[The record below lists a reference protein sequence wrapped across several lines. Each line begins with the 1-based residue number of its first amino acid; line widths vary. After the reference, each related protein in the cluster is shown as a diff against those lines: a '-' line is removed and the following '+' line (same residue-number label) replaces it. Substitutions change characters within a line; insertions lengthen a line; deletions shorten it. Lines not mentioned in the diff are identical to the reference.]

1 MPGDL
6 RELTE
11 RLGQAL
17 PDAERASVEAQLGR
31 RFRDA
36 GEPEQALRY
45 LSAARRRY
53 TELDDTRGAAAVDV
67 DLAEVCATRGEHDRA
82 LTFLDR
88 ALDHAERIGDDELRA
103 QVQLLLGESALARGD
118 LDGARDLLVAA
129 RAHWDEY
136 WNGAA
141 LARSAAALARTLA
154 RRGELAEAQVFIDL
168 ARGDARTVDD
178 ATLSARVSMAA
189 GELAEHA
196 GDLPAAFAAYRAAV
210 EAAAAGGARRALAEA
225 HLALG
230 LVLGTLAE
238 RDAAPEPAA
247 GHLAQAQE
255 LFRATGGMHDLERV
269 RDAFRRFGRRATDR
283 AEAAE
288 LAPLLAELRDHR
300 RSVQEAAGRL
310 HDLTARGPAAAGSE
324 LRAVEAT
331 VTSSLRDLTMAEDR
345 FVAAVNAVVVD
356 RENIRGLLDLV
367 RQLAQET
374 AFATMPTQVASLACH
389 LVTAD
394 RVVVDIAGAQ
404 PAAIG
409 LEPASGGPWSD
420 AISAAR
426 AASGRPMLIAAAGPP
441 GRASGRRTMTK
452 LGAAMV
458 VPLRA
463 GGGRVVGAVWVDKE
477 PSGGVFSERDLDLL
491 TVFAAQVATVV
502 ENARITDELRLSA
515 RTTAATLEAIGDGV
529 VAIDAGGAVT
539 AMNTT
544 AARLLGLPT
553 SPNREPVRGRRAHE
567 LANPDG
573 RAVLALLT
581 DAAARA
587 EELDG
592 RAVVLGSGDFLVTT
606 RLIRDDHGLAVGLVA
621 TLTELKRASSLAQ
634 RMVGTSARYVLG
646 DLVGRSPALRHII
659 GLAEAAAQSDAA
671 VLISGESGTGKEVL
685 AQAIHNASARSGG
698 PFVAVNCAAIPR
710 DLLESELFGYEA
722 GAFTGARKGGRPG
735 KFEIA
740 EGGMLLL
747 DEIGDMPLD
756 MQVKLLRVLQE
767 KTVSR
772 LGGVRELPLSC
783 RIVATTNRDLD
794 DEAQRGLFR
803 RDLYYR
809 LRVINIELPPLRERK
824 GDIAALVDHFLRVYA
839 SKAGKKL
846 TRVAPAV
853 MDALVAYPWPGNI
866 RELEH
871 VLESEVAL
879 AAPDAVVVA
888 EIPMTLRERP
898 RRVTSPPTP
907 PMMPMPPMP
916 TMPTAP
922 TVPLGPSAAPFGA
935 TPPYGHALPPYAG
948 AATPP
953 YGHALP
959 MAYSPG
965 TMASS
970 STGIPAGATTS
981 SNTPGGP
988 IRAVVDVERD
998 LLVAALTRYRGRIP
1012 AVARALG
1019 WSRGTIYNKMRKYQ
1033 LEPDQ
1038 FRDLP

>member
-1 MPGDL
+1 VPGDL
-6 RELTE
+6 RELTD
-11 RLGQAL
+11 RLGQASTD
-17 PDAERASVEAQLGR
+17 PERADVEAQLGR
-31 RFRDA
+31 RYRDA

-45 LSAARRRY
+45 LSGARRRWAD
-53 TELDDTRGAAAVDV
+53 LGQAGRAAAIDV

-82 LTFLDR
+82 LSFLDR
-88 ALDHAERIGDDELRA
+88 ALDHAESAGDDELRA
-103 QVQLLLGESALARGD
+103 AVQLLLGESALARGD
-118 LDGARDLLVAA
+118 LDGARDLLAAA

-136 WNGAA
+136 WNGAQ
-141 LARSAAALARTLA
+141 LARSAAAMARTLA
-154 RRGELAEAQVFIDL
+154 RRGELAEAQVFVDL
-168 ARGDARTVDD
+168 ARGDARAVDD
-178 ATLSARVSMAA
+178 PALSARVAMAA
-189 GELAEHA
+189 GELAERA
-196 GDLPAAFAAYRAAV
+196 GDLDSAVAAFRTAI
-210 EAAAAGGARRALAEA
+210 EAAGAAGARRALAES

-230 LVLGTLAE
+230 LVLGALAE
-238 RDAAPEPAA
+238 HDAAPEPAA
-247 GHLAQAQE
+247 GHLALAQE
-255 LFRATGGMHDLERV
+255 LFRVAGGLHDLERV

-288 LAPLLAELRDHR
+288 LAPLLGELRDHR
-300 RSVQEAAGRL
+300 RAVQEAAGRL
-310 HDLTARGPAAAGSE
+310 LDLTARGPAEHHVPASAE
-324 LRAVEAT
+324 LRALEAT
-331 VTSSLRDLTMAEDR
+331 VTGALRDQALAEDR

-367 RQLAQET
+367 RQLASVT
-374 AFATMPTQVASLACH
+374 SFAAMGDEVARLASH

-394 RVVVDIAGAQ
+394 RVVADIAGGGRSAL
-404 PAAIG
+404 G
-409 LEPASGGPWSD
+409 VDASGGGPWND
-420 AISAAR
+420 ALASARTPAGR
-426 AASGRPMLIAAAGPP
+426 PALHAASSAG
-441 GRASGRRTMTK
+441 GRASGRRTTTK
-452 LGAAMV
+452 LGSSMT
-458 VPLRA
+458 VPLRV
-463 GGGRVVGAVWVDKE
+463 GGRVVGAVWVDKE

-491 TVFAAQVATVV
+491 TVFATQAATIL
-502 ENARITDELRLSA
+502 ENARIADELRLTA

-539 AMNTT
+539 AINAT
-544 AARLLGLPT
+544 ANRLLGAPG
-553 SPNREPVRGRRAHE
+553 SADR
-567 LANPDG
+567 
-573 RAVLALLT
+573 RAVLAVLT
-581 DAAARA
+581 DAVARG
-587 EELDG
+587 EDLDG
-592 RAVVLGSGDFLVTT
+592 RAVTLGAVEVLVTT
-606 RLIRDDHGLAVGLVA
+606 RLVKDDHGFAVGLVA
-621 TLTELKRASSLAQ
+621 TLTELRRASSLAQ

-646 DLVGRSPALRHII
+646 DLVGRSPALRHVL
-659 GLAEAAAQSDAA
+659 GLAEAAAQSDAV
-671 VLISGESGTGKEVL
+671 VLITGESGTGKEVL
-685 AQAIHNASARSGG
+685 AQAIHNASGRAGG

-740 EGGMLLL
+740 EGGTLLL
-747 DEIGDMPLD
+747 DEIGDMPLE
-756 MQVKLLRVLQE
+756 MQAKLLRVLQE

-772 LGGVRELPLSC
+772 LGGARELPLSC

-809 LRVINIELPPLRERK
+809 LRVINIDLPPLRERK

-839 SKAGKKL
+839 LRASKRL
-846 TRVAPAV
+846 TRVAPQV

-879 AAPDAVVVA
+879 ATADATVVSEV
-888 EIPMTLRERP
+888 PVTLRERT
-898 RRVTSPPTP
+898 RRSTVP
-907 PMMPMPPMP
+907 PMPPPMAIP
-916 TMPTAP
+916 TLPTSMAIPSPMAVPAP
-922 TVPLGPSAAPFGA
+922 APYPL
-935 TPPYGHALPPYAG
+935 

-959 MAYSPG
+959 VAYVPGAIATPIANGSGPG
-965 TMASS
+965 T
-970 STGIPAGATTS
+970 
-981 SNTPGGP
+981 

>member
-17 PDAERASVEAQLGR
+17 PEDERAGVEAQLGR

-53 TELDDTRGAAAVDV
+53 TELADARGAAAIDV
-67 DLAEVCATRGEHDRA
+67 DLAEVCASRGEHDRA

-88 ALDHAERIGDDELRA
+88 ALDHAETIGDDELRA

-141 LARSAAALARTLA
+141 LARSAASLARTLA

-168 ARGDARTVDD
+168 ARGDARPIDD
-178 ATLSARVSMAA
+178 AALTSRVAMAA
-189 GELAEHA
+189 GELAERS
-196 GDLPAAFAAYRAAV
+196 GDTSTAVSAYRAAI
-210 EAAAAGGARRALAEA
+210 EAASAGGARRALAEA
-225 HLALG
+225 HLAMG
-230 LVLGTLAE
+230 LVLGVLTE
-238 RDAAPEPAA
+238 RDAAPEPPA

-269 RDAFRRFGRRATDR
+269 REAFRRFGRRATDR

-310 HDLTARGPAAAGSE
+310 HDLTARGPAAAGLE

-331 VTSSLRDLTMAEDR
+331 VTSSLRDLTLAEDR

-356 RENIRGLLDLV
+356 RENIRGLLDMV
-367 RQLAQET
+367 RQLAQTSGFEAMT
-374 AFATMPTQVASLACH
+374 SEVATLACH

-394 RVVVDIAGAQ
+394 RVVVDIAGT
-404 PAAIG
+404 PRSAIG
-409 LEPASGGPWSD
+409 VDLATSGPWND
-420 AISAAR
+420 ALDTARSAA
-426 AASGRPMLIAAAGPP
+426 GRPMLVAAPGPA
-441 GRASGRRTMTK
+441 GRASGRRTTTK

-502 ENARITDELRLSA
+502 ENARIADELRFTA
-515 RTTAATLEAIGDGV
+515 RTTAATLEAISDGV
-529 VAIDAGGAVT
+529 VAIDASGGVT

-544 AARLLGLPT
+544 AARLLGVVSAAGT
-553 SPNREPVRGRRAHE
+553 SPGREPSLGKRVFE
-567 LANPDG
+567 LASPDG
-573 RAVLALLT
+573 RAVLTLLT

-587 EELDG
+587 DELDG
-592 RAVVLGSGDFLVTT
+592 RTVTLGSADFLVTT

-646 DLVGRSPALRHII
+646 DLVGRSPALRHVL

-685 AQAIHNASARSGG
+685 AQAIHNASGRASG

-740 EGGMLLL
+740 EGGTLLL
-747 DEIGDMPLD
+747 DEIGDMPID

-772 LGGVRELPLSC
+772 LGGARELPVSC

-839 SKAGKKL
+839 GRAGKRL
-846 TRVAPAV
+846 TRIAASV

-879 AAPDAVVVA
+879 AAPDATTIS

-898 RRVTSPPTP
+898 RRSASPTTP
-907 PMMPMPPMP
+907 PSMPAVPMHVMPMMP
-916 TMPTAP
+916 TLP
-922 TVPLGPSAAPFGA
+922 TVPLGP
-935 TPPYGHALPPYAG
+935 ALPSFAG
-948 AATPP
+948 TATPP

-959 MAYSPG
+959 MAYAPG
-965 TMASS
+965 TMASA
-970 STGIPAGATTS
+970 STGIPSGAFAS
-981 SNTPGGP
+981 PNTPPGA

>member
-1 MPGDL
+1 
-6 RELTE
+6 
-11 RLGQAL
+11 
-17 PDAERASVEAQLGR
+17 
-31 RFRDA
+31 
-36 GEPEQALRY
+36 
-45 LSAARRRY
+45 
-53 TELDDTRGAAAVDV
+53 
-67 DLAEVCATRGEHDRA
+67 
-82 LTFLDR
+82 
-88 ALDHAERIGDDELRA
+88 
-103 QVQLLLGESALARGD
+103 
-118 LDGARDLLVAA
+118 
-129 RAHWDEY
+129 
-136 WNGAA
+136 
-141 LARSAAALARTLA
+141 
-154 RRGELAEAQVFIDL
+154 VFIDL
-168 ARGDARTVDD
+168 ARGDARPVAD
-178 ATLSARVSMAA
+178 AALTSRVAMAA
-189 GELAEHA
+189 GELAERS
-196 GDLPAAFAAYRAAV
+196 GDLGAALVAYRAAV
-210 EAAAAGGARRALAEA
+210 EAASTGGARRALAEA
-225 HLALG
+225 HLAMG
-230 LVLGTLAE
+230 LVLGVLTE
-238 RDAAPEPAA
+238 RDAAPEPPA

-269 RDAFRRFGRRATDR
+269 REAFRRFGRRATDR

-310 HDLTARGPAAAGSE
+310 HDLTARGPAAAGLE

-367 RQLAQET
+367 RQLAQTGGFEQMC
-374 AFATMPTQVASLACH
+374 AEVANLACH

-394 RVVVDIAGAQ
+394 RVVADIAGT
-404 PAAIG
+404 PRSAIG
-409 LEPASGGPWSD
+409 VDPATAGPWNE
-420 AISAAR
+420 ALAAAR
-426 AASGRPMLIAAAGPP
+426 AASGRPTLIAAHGPA
-441 GRASGRRTMTK
+441 GRASGRRTTTK

-502 ENARITDELRLSA
+502 ENARIADELRFTA

-529 VAIDAGGAVT
+529 VAIDASGGVT

-544 AARLLGLPT
+544 AARLLGVIAATGT
-553 SPNREPVRGRRAHE
+553 SPGREQPLGKRVHE
-567 LANPDG
+567 LASPDG

-587 EELDG
+587 DELDG
-592 RAVVLGSGDFLVTT
+592 RAVGLGSADFLVTT
-606 RLIRDDHGLAVGLVA
+606 RLIRDDHGFAVGLVA
-621 TLTELKRASSLAQ
+621 TLTEMKRASSLAQ

-646 DLVGRSPALRHII
+646 DLVGRSPALRHVL

-685 AQAIHNASARSGG
+685 AQAIHNASSRVSG

-740 EGGMLLL
+740 EGGTLLL

-772 LGGVRELPLSC
+772 LGGARELTVSC
-783 RIVATTNRDLD
+783 RIVTTTNRDLD

-839 SKAGKKL
+839 GRASKPL

-879 AAPDAVVVA
+879 AASDATIIA

-898 RRVTSPPTP
+898 RRSASPTTP
-907 PMMPMPPMP
+907 PSMPAIPMQP
-916 TMPTAP
+916 MSTMPTLP
-922 TVPLGPSAAPFGA
+922 TLPLGPALPPYGATA
-935 TPPYGHALPPYAG
+935 TPPYGHALPI
-948 AATPP
+948 
-953 YGHALP
+953 
-959 MAYSPG
+959 AYMPG
-965 TMASS
+965 TMASA
-970 STGIPAGATTS
+970 STGIPSAALS
-981 SNTPGGP
+981 SPNTPPGA

>member
-1 MPGDL
+1 MSGVL

-17 PDAERASVEAQLGR
+17 PDAERASVEAQVGR
-31 RFRDA
+31 RYREA

-45 LSAARRRY
+45 LTAARRRLV
-53 TELDDTRGAAAVDV
+53 ELGDARGAAAVDV
-67 DLAEVCATRGEHDRA
+67 DLAEVCTTRGEHDRA
-82 LTFLDR
+82 LSFLDR
-88 ALDHAERIGDDELRA
+88 ALDHAESIGDDELRA
-103 QVQLLLGESALARGD
+103 SVQLLLGESALARGD
-118 LDGARDLLVAA
+118 LEGALDLLTAA
-129 RAHWDEY
+129 RGHWDQY

-154 RRGELAEAQVFIDL
+154 RHGDLAQAQVFVDL
-168 ARGDARTVDD
+168 ARGDARAVDD
-178 ATLSARVSMAA
+178 PTLTSRVAMAA
-189 GELAEHA
+189 GELAERS
-196 GDLPAAFAAYRAAV
+196 GELGAAVAAYHAAI
-210 EAAAAGGARRALAEA
+210 ESAAAGGARRALAES

-230 LVLGTLAE
+230 MVLGVLAE

-255 LFRATGGMHDLERV
+255 LFRATGGLHDLERV
-269 RDAFRRFGRRATDR
+269 RDAFRRFGRRATDH

-288 LAPLLAELRDHR
+288 LAPLLAELRDQR
-300 RSVQEAAGRL
+300 RAVEEATGRL
-310 HDLTARGPAAAGSE
+310 QDVTARGSAPAPAE

-331 VTSSLRDLTMAEDR
+331 VTGTLRDLAAAEDR

-367 RQLAQET
+367 RQLAQVSD
-374 AFATMPTQVASLACH
+374 FDTMAAEVARLASH

-394 RVVVDIAGAQ
+394 RVVVDIAGGGRGALGVDISV
-404 PAAIG
+404 A
-409 LEPASGGPWSD
+409 GPWSD
-420 AISAAR
+420 A
-426 AASGRPMLIAAAGPP
+426 LAAAGGAAGRPALIP
-441 GRASGRRTMTK
+441 VTGPGGRASGRRTTTK
-452 LGAAMV
+452 LGASMV

-463 GGGRVVGAVWVDKE
+463 GGHVVGAVWVDKE
-477 PSGGVFSERDLDLL
+477 PSGGVFSERNLDLL
-491 TVFAAQVATVV
+491 TVFATQAATLI
-502 ENARITDELRLSA
+502 ENARIADQLRLTA

-529 VAIDAGGAVT
+529 VAIAPGGVVT
-539 AMNTT
+539 AINTT
-544 AARLLGLPT
+544 ATRLLGLPAGAG
-553 SPNREPVRGRRAHE
+553 RELAHGKRFHE
-567 LANPDG
+567 LASHDG
-573 RAVLALLT
+573 RAVLDLLA
-581 DAAARA
+581 DAVARG

-592 RAVVLGSGDFLVTT
+592 RAVTLGAVDSLVTT
-606 RLIRDDHGLAVGLVA
+606 RLIRDDHGLAVGMVA
-621 TLTELKRASSLAQ
+621 TIVELKRASSLAQ
-634 RMVGTSARYVLG
+634 RMVGTSARYVLS
-646 DLVGRSPALRHII
+646 DLVGRSPALRHVLS
-659 GLAEAAAQSDAA
+659 LAEAAAQSDAA

-685 AQAIHNASARSGG
+685 AQAIHNASSRDGG

-747 DEIGDMPLD
+747 DEIGDMPID

-839 SKAGKKL
+839 GRAGKRL

-879 AAPDAVVVA
+879 AATDAVIIA

-898 RRVTSPPTP
+898 RRPASPT
-907 PMMPMPPMP
+907 MPPMAAF
-916 TMPTAP
+916 AP
-922 TVPLGPSAAPFGA
+922 PYGQTA
-935 TPPYGHALPPYAG
+935 TPPYGHLLPVHG
-948 AATPP
+948 STPP
-953 YGHALP
+953 YGHGLP
-959 MAYSPG
+959 FAYGPGAAMSPDSG
-965 TMASS
+965 QP
-970 STGIPAGATTS
+970 GHLGPPGA
-981 SNTPGGP
+981 

>member
-11 RLGQAL
+11 RLGQSL
-17 PDAERASVEAQLGR
+17 PEAERAAVEAQLGR
-31 RFRDA
+31 RYRDS

-45 LSAARRRY
+45 LGTARRRFI
-53 TELDDTRGAAAVDV
+53 ELGDERGAAAVDV
-67 DLAEVCATRGEHDRA
+67 ELAEVCATRGEHDRA

-88 ALDHAERIGDDELRA
+88 ALDHAERHGDDELRA
-103 QVQLLLGESALARGD
+103 RVQLLLGESALARGE
-118 LDGARDLLVAA
+118 LDAARDLLVAA

-136 WNGAA
+136 WNGLA

-154 RRGELAEAQVFIDL
+154 RRGDLAEAKVFLDL
-168 ARGDARTVDD
+168 ARGDARAIDEPELD
-178 ATLSARVSMAA
+178 ARVAMAA
-189 GELAEHA
+189 GELAERG
-196 GDLPAAFAAYRAAV
+196 GDLAGAVTAYRAAV
-210 EAAAAGGARRALAEA
+210 DAAGRGDVRRARAEA

-230 LVLGTLAE
+230 LVLGALAE

-247 GHLAQAQE
+247 THLAQAQE
-255 LFRATGGMHDLERV
+255 LFRAAGGMHDLERV
-269 RDAFRRFGRRATDR
+269 RDAFRHYGRRATDR

-300 RSVQEAAGRL
+300 HAVQEAVGRL
-310 HDLTARGPAAAGSE
+310 HDLTARGAAAAPE

-331 VTSSLRDLTMAEDR
+331 VSGSLRDLAAAEDR
-345 FVAAVNAVVVD
+345 FVAAVNAVVID
-356 RENIRGLLDLV
+356 RENIRGLLDLL
-367 RQLAQET
+367 RQLANT
-374 AFATMPTQVASLACH
+374 ASFAAMAREVARLASH

-394 RVVVDIAGAQ
+394 RVVVDLATGGR
-404 PAAIG
+404 AALG
-409 LEPASGGPWSD
+409 VDLEAGGPWSD
-420 AISAAR
+420 ALATAR
-426 AASGRPMLIAAAGPP
+426 DPGGRPTLIVAAGAG
-441 GRASGRRTMTK
+441 GRASGRRIAAR
-452 LGAAMV
+452 LGAAMA

-463 GGGRVVGAVWVDKE
+463 GSTVVGAIWVDKE

-491 TVFAAQVATVV
+491 TVFATQAATLV
-502 ENARITDELRLSA
+502 ENARIADELRLTA

-544 AARLLGLPT
+544 AARLLGLPAAAARD
-553 SPNREPVRGRRAHE
+553 PNVVRRAHE
-567 LANPDG
+567 LASVDG
-573 RAVLALLT
+573 RGVLTLLAET
-581 DAAARA
+581 IGRG

-592 RAVVLGSGDFLVTT
+592 RAVALGAADFLVTT
-606 RLIRDDHGLAVGLVA
+606 RLVRDLDDDERGGVVGGVA
-621 TLTELKRASSLAQ
+621 TLTELRRASSLAQ

-646 DLVGRSPALRHII
+646 DLVGRSPALRHVL
-659 GLAEAAAQSDAA
+659 GMAEAAAGSDAA

-685 AQAIHNASARSGG
+685 AQAIHNASARSSG

-740 EGGMLLL
+740 EGGTLLL

-783 RIVATTNRDLD
+783 RIIATTNRDLD

-824 GDIAALVDHFLRVYA
+824 GDIAALVEHFLRVYA
-839 SKAGKKL
+839 GRAGKRL
-846 TRVAPAV
+846 TRVAPVV

-879 AAPDAVVVA
+879 AAPDATAVT

-898 RRVTSPPTP
+898 RRPSLPPPVGAAAPAGFPGGPPFVHGATP
-907 PMMPMPPMP
+907 PHGHALPYAHP
-916 TMPTAP
+916 
-922 TVPLGPSAAPFGA
+922 A
-935 TPPYGHALPPYAG
+935 TPPYGSALPVPFA
-948 AATPP
+948 
-953 YGHALP
+953 
-959 MAYSPG
+959 PG
-965 TMASS
+965 TMVS
-970 STGIPAGATTS
+970 PAAGHPAAGGAPPQ
-981 SNTPGGP
+981 PGA

-1038 FRDLP
+1038 YRDLP